1 MIGNAGVGKTC
12 MVQRIMNKPLPDYSL
27 PTISVEFNNRIFE
40 LPNGKKLNVEL
51 WDTGKHSSFDFRQQ
65 NMSNDSWK

>member
-1 MIGNAGVGKTC
+1 
-12 MVQRIMNKPLPDYSL
+12 MVQRIMNKALPDYSL

-51 WDTGKHSSFDFRQQ
+51 WDTGKFRSSPHCNGQSD
-65 NMSNDSWK
+65 DSWE